1 MQLADHVLEI
11 ILLFKEDQMG
21 TKEGGRGGQDGR
33 GRCICC
39 SKSIYNHFPFAHL
52 FSVASK
58 IRRPPVLPQTARGE
72 EGCVSANE
80 RFLQT
85 TAQA

>member
-58 IRRPPVLPQTARGE
+58 ISRPPPARAPPDGE
-72 EGCVSANE
+72 GGGRMCVC
-80 RFLQT
+80 
-85 TAQA
+85 